1 MHHRLI
7 RDLILS
13 RFRDPALAR
22 LDDGAVGELG
32 GAKLALTTDS
42 YVVTPLFFPGGDI
55 GRLAVCGTV
64 NDLAASG
71 AVPAWLS
78 LGLILEEGLPLDDLE
93 RILDSAATTAE
104 EAGVRVV
111 TGDTKVVP
119 RGAADKIFINTAGV
133 GLVPEGVTVSGANAA
148 PGDVVLINGPLGDHG
163 AAVLAGRENL
173 NLGVGIKSDVAPLA
187 GLTARLHDLGPA
199 LKVLRD
205 PTRGGLASALNEIAA
220 ASGVAV
226 GLEEKSLPIQPAAA
240 AACELLGLDPLYL
253 ANEGKMIVIVAA
265 EAAEEALA
273 RLKAHPLGREAR
285 RIGRATGGP
294 AGRVTLTT
302 EYGSTRVLP
311 ALTGEQLP
319 RIC

>member
-32 GAKLALTTDS
+32 GARLALTTDS

-55 GRLAVCGTV
+55 GRLAVCGT
-64 NDLAASG
+64 
-71 AVPAWLS
+71 VPAWLS

-119 RGAADKIFINTAGV
+119 RGAADKVFINTAGV

-226 GLEEKSLPIQPAAA
+226 SLEEKSLPIQPAAA